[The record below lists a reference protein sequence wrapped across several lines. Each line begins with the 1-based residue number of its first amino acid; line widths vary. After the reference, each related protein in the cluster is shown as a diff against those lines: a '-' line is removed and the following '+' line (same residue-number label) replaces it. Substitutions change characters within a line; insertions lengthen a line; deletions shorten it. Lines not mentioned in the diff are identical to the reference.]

1 MALDIGVSLSEVAV
15 VYAEPGDALYVDIG
29 AYASTIEPGGQER
42 ASGEAYVFGKDV
54 AILTTGKRG
63 LIDLTMSMIYT
74 EDASDF
80 FEICRLAFEANS
92 DVCFAYSPKGGSY
105 TNATPADETTDVNS
119 ADRWYY
125 IDAARVLSYT
135 PPNGDASSGNPL
147 MASVTVRTN
156 QIVPVDH
163 STTTLP
169 AVPKTLA
176 NPNQLVAA
184 GWRIPPVAA

>member
-1 MALDIGVSLSEVAV
+1 MTLDIGVSLSEVAV
-15 VYAEPGDALYVDIG
+15 VYAKPGDALYVDIG
-29 AYASTIEPGGQER
+29 AYASTIEPGSQER

-74 EDASDF
+74 EEADDF

-92 DVCFAYSPKGGSY
+92 DVCFAYSPKGGAY
-105 TNATPADETTDVNS
+105 TNATPADETTAV
-119 ADRWYY
+119 ATAERWYY
-125 IDAARVLSYT
+125 IDYARVLSYT

-156 QIVPVDH
+156 QIVPIEDG
-163 STTTLP
+163 TTSQP
-169 AVPKTLA
+169 AVPKTG
-176 NPNQLVAA
+176 A
-184 GWRIPPVAA
+184 GQTGDGYRTPPAVS

>member
-15 VYAEPGDALYVDIG
+15 VYAEPGDSLYVDIG

-156 QIVPVDH
+156 QIVPVEDTNT
-163 STTTLP
+163 SLP
-169 AVPKTLA
+169 AVPKTA
-176 NPNQLVAA
+176 SGQT
-184 GWRIPPVAA
+184 GDGYRIPPAA